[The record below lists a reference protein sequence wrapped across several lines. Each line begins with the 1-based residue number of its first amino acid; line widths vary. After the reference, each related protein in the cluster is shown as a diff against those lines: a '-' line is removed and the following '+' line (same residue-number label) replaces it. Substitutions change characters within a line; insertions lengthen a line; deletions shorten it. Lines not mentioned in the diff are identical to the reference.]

1 MANTFFGLTIG
12 KTGLYTY
19 QVAINTTAH
28 NASNIATEGYTR
40 QETIRQ
46 AADPL
51 SLSSKYGMVGAGV
64 NVKSIESIRD
74 AYYDT
79 KYRYNNAI
87 LADQNTKSYYLDAIQ
102 SYFSEVNSDGTSDA
116 MDNFFA
122 TLSGLSGDVGNTTIR
137 TETTSQGT
145 TFAESINYLY
155 DSLQRTQIEI
165 NQEIKT
171 ISEQINAYAEE
182 IATITRQINTIEV
195 RGENAN
201 DLRDKRELLVDKLSE
216 YANVT
221 AVETFPE
228 NSSNQYIV
236 KMDGALLVDTYE
248 YYTLEVTASKDKVN
262 EGDADGLYG
271 LMWSSGQAF
280 GSKSTTL
287 GGKLQSLFELR
298 DGNNNKNFNGQIDLD
313 SMTDG
318 GTTIKVKGANIQS
331 IAELNIPSEDGVISV
346 GSHEYKYDSFT
357 ISYNETSKEY
367 EYTFNLKEPLGSG
380 DKTAAENYAD
390 LNNGINFQIGSKVAY
405 KGIPYYMAQINEFA
419 RTFAKDFNDIHRQG
433 KDFYGNCDELDFFT
447 GTHAGNGLELELEDD
462 KGTDVDPLTTYYA
475 LNAGNLKVAKV
486 LVDDCKKIA
495 CGAGDPYKLDEN
507 GDIVKDANGNP
518 VRIPTDSGI
527 EDNTILKQLA
537 DLCNDVTMFK
547 QGTPSDFFES
557 FIAVMGVAGQ
567 EAEAF
572 TDRQEAIMAS
582 VEQQRMSVSGV
593 DQDEEAMDMV
603 KFKGAYDL
611 CSKVI
616 STMNEIYNKLIN
628 ETGV

>member
-19 QVAINTTAH
+19 QAAINTTAH
-28 NASNIATEGYTR
+28 NASNIGTEGYSR
-40 QETIRQ
+40 QQTIRQ

-64 NVKSIESIRD
+64 NVTSIESIRD

-87 LADQNTKSYYLDAIQ
+87 LANQNTKSYYLDAIQ

-122 TLSGLSGDVGNTTIR
+122 TLTGLCGDVSNTTIR
-137 TETTSQGT
+137 TEVTSQGT
-145 TFAESINYLY
+145 TFTESLNYLY

-216 YANVT
+216 YANIT
-221 AVETFPE
+221 ATEISAE
-228 NSSNQYIV
+228 NTSNQYIV
-236 KMDGALLVDTYE
+236 KLDGAILVDTYE
-248 YYTLEVTASKDKVN
+248 YYTLEVTASNTKVN

-271 LMWSSGQAF
+271 LMWSSGQTF
-280 GSKSTTL
+280 GSTSTTL

-298 DGNNNKNFNGQIDLD
+298 DGNNNKNFNGSIDMDPD
-313 SMTDG
+313 SATCMTAG
-318 GTTIKVKGANIQS
+318 ASTLTVKGANIQN
-331 IAELNIPSEDGVISV
+331 IAELNIPSEDGVIIIGNRQYV
-346 GSHEYKYDSFT
+346 YDSFEIT
-357 ISYNETSKEY
+357 QENGEY
-367 EYTFNLKEPLGSG
+367 VYTFNLKEPLTDG
-380 DKTAAENYAD
+380 DISSAQTYAD
-390 LNNGINFQIGSKVAY
+390 LNDGINFRIGSEIAY

-419 RTFAKDFNDIHRQG
+419 RTFAKDFNDIHKQG
-433 KDFYGNCDELDFFT
+433 KDFYGNCDGLDFFT
-447 GTHAGNGLELELEDD
+447 GTHAGTGLELELDAD
-462 KGTDVDPLTTYYA
+462 NTDPLQTYYA
-475 LNAGNLKVAKV
+475 LNAGNIKVANA
-486 LVDDCKKIA
+486 LVEDCKKIA
-495 CGAGDPYKLDEN
+495 CGAGNPVDEN
-507 GDIVKDANGNP
+507 GNEIE
-518 VRIPTDSGI
+518 TDSGI
-527 EDNTILKQLA
+527 EDSTILKLLA
-537 DLCNDVTMFK
+537 DLQNDVTMFK
-547 QGTPSDFFES
+547 QGTPSDYFES

-567 EAEAF
+567 EAAAF
-572 TDRQEAIMAS
+572 TERQEAIMAS
-582 VEQQRMSVSGV
+582 VEQQRMSISGV
-593 DQDEEAMDMV
+593 DQDEEALDLV

-611 CSKVI
+611 CSKVV
-616 STMNEIYNKLIN
+616 STMNEIYDKLIN